1 MSMYSEMIFTWG
13 NRIWP
18 QFHGTSVLRLYVT
31 NCISLF
37 PLVQNAAETQKC
49 ACRSALADNP
59 DSQENSASAHEEG
72 NVLHVGLCIL
82 RSKHKHTGQEKRIFF
97 LLRCKLKDWTREKK
111 VLGQDGW
118 IEAASVWSSV
128 HDSGNLMIQETEQYT
143 LFNRKKEK
151 KTQKFQVWI
160 EQ

>member
-1 MSMYSEMIFTWG
+1 MAG
-13 NRIWP
+13 
-18 QFHGTSVLRLYVT
+18 
-31 NCISLF
+31 
-37 PLVQNAAETQKC
+37 
-49 ACRSALADNP
+49 NP
-59 DSQENSASAHEEG
+59 DTQENSASAHEEG

-82 RSKHKHTGQEKRIFF
+82 HSKWKHTGQEKREFF
-97 LLRCKLKDWTREKK
+97 LLQCKLKDWTWEK

-151 KTQKFQVWI
+151 KTQKFQAWI